1 MRRVLT
7 IKLCVLFV
15 CMLLTTVT
23 ASAGPKLFRVFY
35 SFDASNGLADN
46 SAQTIKCTKTGR
58 MVISTIGHINFYD
71 GDNFTHIDPRP
82 DDLFP
87 LPKYN
92 GHYHI
97 YFDRFHHLWLKDKK
111 TVTCLDLMQE
121 QFVGDV
127 DSVFKS
133 LGVKRQVD
141 DLFGDVN
148 SHLWILSGNQLYGVN
163 AKKTIPVRSKAEL
176 QDVDVYDN
184 KTLLQFFSNGVVSA
198 YDIET
203 GRHEYDAAAFETAED
218 NHYAASSVIYPDS
231 NVYYQIRNGAVN
243 GNSVAI
249 LLRFDVEA
257 FGFISL
263 RNMATGHTVQKPRL
277 QTMWKN

>member
-1 MRRVLT
+1 MRRLLT

-71 GDNFTHIDPRP
+71 GDSFTHIDPRS

-121 QFVGDV
+121 QFVSDV

-133 LGVKRQVD
+133 LGVKRQVARRRYP
-141 DLFGDVN
+141 
-148 SHLWILSGNQLYGVN
+148 S
-163 AKKTIPVRSKAEL
+163 VRRRSCRMLMSMTTK
-176 QDVDVYDN
+176 
-184 KTLLQFFSNGVVSA
+184 
-198 YDIET
+198 
-203 GRHEYDAAAFETAED
+203 RCC
-218 NHYAASSVIYPDS
+218 SSFP
-231 NVYYQIRNGAVN
+231 
-243 GNSVAI
+243 
-249 LLRFDVEA
+249 
-257 FGFISL
+257 
-263 RNMATGHTVQKPRL
+263 MA
-277 QTMWKN
+277 